1 NAPCRTSKAAHHRCS
16 RAIRSERTAD
26 AARRRRDRPRDWST
40 NRAASEGADR
50 TVLQR
55 FAAPSPARQE
65 GCKKI
70 AALPPRD
77 LSRKRAGEVQNH
89 VLPQLCKGLHREG
102 VARAARGVRAVRSR
116 TNIRDDSI
124 DPHPARNAP
133 PSPGG
138 RRSFWR

>member
-77 LSRKRAGEVQNH
+77 LSRKRAGEVQSRASA
-89 VLPQLCKGLHREG
+89 VMQRSPPGRGGSRSERGEGRSLPHEY
-102 VARAARGVRAVRSR
+102 SR
-116 TNIRDDSI
+116 
-124 DPHPARNAP
+124 
-133 PSPGG
+133 
-138 RRSFWR
+138 